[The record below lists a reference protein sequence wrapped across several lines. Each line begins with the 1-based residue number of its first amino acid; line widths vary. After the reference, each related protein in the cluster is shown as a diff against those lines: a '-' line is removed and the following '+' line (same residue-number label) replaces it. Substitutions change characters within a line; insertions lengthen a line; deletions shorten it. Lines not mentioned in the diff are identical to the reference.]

1 MSRGQLSLIPSSH
14 LDQLQESLMRVS
26 AIARTTIQVTDYL
39 AHASEDA
46 YNVWI
51 EYVNNLYRAEEA
63 FMRSVLADAQAQNPE
78 IANGAA
84 SNGAGSTSNST

>member
-26 AIARTTIQVTDYL
+26 AIARTAIQADYL

-46 YNVWI
+46 YDVWI
-51 EYVNNLYRAEEA
+51 ECVNNLYRAEEA